1 MPLYSGFVEIA
12 FFKGI
17 TMQLGMI
24 GLGRMGGNI
33 VRRLLRGGHSCVVF
47 DTNAASVAQLAQDG
61 ATGSQDMADLVAKMP
76 APRAVWVM
84 LPAGPITEATV
95 NQLGELLQPG
105 DTIIDGGN
113 SNYQDDVRR
122 AQAMAT
128 KGIRYI
134 DVGTSGGVWGLER
147 GYCMMIGG
155 DKPAFDHLEPI
166 FKTLAPGIGTI
177 EKTPGRENRQSTAE
191 HGYLYT
197 GPAGS
202 GHFVKMVHNG
212 IEYGLMQ
219 AYGEGLDILK
229 GVNQESIPAE
239 RRYDLDL
246 ADITELWRRGSVV
259 SSWLL
264 DLSAISLAEDPE
276 LKSYSG
282 YVEDSGEGRWT
293 IQAAIEEAVPA
304 DVLTAALYTRF
315 RSRKEHTFAEKV
327 LSAMRKQFGG
337 HQEPGKK

>member
-1 MPLYSGFVEIA
+1 
-12 FFKGI
+12 
-17 TMQLGMI
+17 MI

-33 VRRLLRGGHSCVVF
+33 VRRLMNNGHSCVVY
-47 DTNAASVAQLAQDG
+47 DAQPASVNQLASEG
-61 ATGSQDMADLVAKMP
+61 AIPSQDLKQFMDQLTSPK
-76 APRAVWVM
+76 AVWVM
-84 LPAGPITEATV
+84 LPAGPITESTIAT
-95 NQLGELLQPG
+95 LGDMMSSG
-105 DTIIDGGN
+105 DIIIDGGN
-113 SNYQDDVRR
+113 SNFQDDVRR
-122 AQAMAT
+122 AKTLAE

-134 DVGTSGGVWGLER
+134 DVGTSGGVWGLDR

-155 DKPAFDHLEPI
+155 DKTAFDHLDPI
-166 FKTLAPGIGTI
+166 FKTLAPGVGSID
-177 EKTPGRENRQSTAE
+177 KTPGREGRQSTAE
-191 HGYLYT
+191 EGYLYT

-219 AYGEGLDILK
+219 AYAEGLDILK
-229 GVNQESIPAE
+229 GVNQEVIPAE

-276 LKSYSG
+276 LKAFSG
-282 YVEDSGEGRWT
+282 RVDDSGEGRWT

-304 DVLTAALYTRF
+304 DVLTAALFTRF
-315 RSRKEHTFAEKV
+315 RSRQDHTFAEKV

-337 HQEPGKK
+337 HQESKKS